1 MAFDLVTIHTALS
14 LIAIAAGVVVVFDL
28 LRAGATPFWT
38 VLFLATAILTSATGY
53 LFPFNG
59 VLPSHI
65 VGGVAL
71 LVLAVVLA
79 ARYVFGL
86 QGGWRKA
93 DAIGMVASLY
103 FLVFVLVAQGF
114 LKVPSLHNLAP
125 TGSEP
130 PFAIAQAV
138 VLLVFVWLGVSVT
151 RTAGRVSRAIA

>member
-14 LIAIAAGVVVVFDL
+14 LVAIAAGVVVVFDL
-28 LRAGATPFWT
+28 MRASPTPFWT
-38 VLFLATAILTSATGY
+38 VLFLATAILTSATGF

-79 ARYVFGL
+79 ARYAFGL
-86 QGGWRKA
+86 GGSWRKV

-103 FLVFVLVAQGF
+103 FLIFVLVAQGF
-114 LKVPSLHNLAP
+114 AKIPSLHVLAP
-125 TGSEP
+125 TQSEP
-130 PFAIAQAV
+130 PFAVAQVV
-138 VLLVFVWLGVSVT
+138 VLILFVLLGIGTT
-151 RTAGRVSRAIA
+151 RTAGRVARLA

>member
-14 LIAIAAGVVVVFDL
+14 FVAIAAGVVVVYEL
-28 LRAGATPFWT
+28 LRAGSTSFWT

-65 VGGVAL
+65 VGGIAL

-79 ARYVFGL
+79 ARYAFGL
-86 QGGWRKA
+86 GGPWRKA

-103 FLVFVLVAQGF
+103 FLIFVLVAQAF
-114 LKVPSLHNLAP
+114 AKIPALQALAP
-125 TGSEP
+125 TQSEP
-130 PFAIAQAV
+130 PFAIAQLV
-138 VLLVFVWLGVSVT
+138 VLALFVWLGFAVT
-151 RTAGRVSRAIA
+151 RSAGRITGAVA

>member
-14 LIAIAAGVVVVFDL
+14 FIAIAAGFVVVLDL
-28 LRAGATPFWT
+28 LRGGATPFWT
-38 VLFLATAILTSATGY
+38 ILFLATAILTSATGY
-53 LFPFNG
+53 LFPFSG

-79 ARYVFGL
+79 ARYAKGL

-103 FLVFVLVAQGF
+103 FLVFVLVAQAFGKIPA
-114 LKVPSLHNLAP
+114 LRSLAP
-125 TGSEP
+125 TQSEP
-130 PFAIAQAV
+130 PFAIAQIAV
-138 VLLVFVWLGVSVT
+138 LVLFVWLGILVT
-151 RTAGRVSRAIA
+151 RRAGRVSRAMA